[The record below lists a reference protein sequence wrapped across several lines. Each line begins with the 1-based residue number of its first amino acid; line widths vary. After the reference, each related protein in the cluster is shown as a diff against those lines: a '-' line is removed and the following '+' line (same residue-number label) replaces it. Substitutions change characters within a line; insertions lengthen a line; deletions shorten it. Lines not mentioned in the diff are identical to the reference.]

1 MSEKPRKLQ
10 RVSKACKSFPA
21 LNSHTPL
28 ALSGNSSPCDSSELA
43 AHAHPGDFCNRRSI
57 KCGRSEDTLGRC
69 QNCADFDVPCTFDRP
84 AKRRGVKAGSRAPG
98 RETPLVKTPV
108 TENVTPVPLAAP
120 ATGRTSNSSASRSS
134 YYPESV
140 HRPSLTGDPW
150 SAFNAGG
157 VATEG
162 YDDDAALRN
171 SWNAFAIASDRQVR
185 NLVQVYFE
193 IVYPIFPLFHKQS
206 FIERVHNQ
214 EHLRNPG
221 LFAST
226 MAVCALV
233 SGRARD
239 GALFTNR
246 WHRDELAEPP
256 SETFYAA
263 AKDSIPRDLA
273 AAKGINYM
281 RACAILAIA
290 SIQNGQPKNMQKF
303 SGMYHTL
310 TSMEG
315 LHDEKLWPK
324 HLTPIEIEERR
335 RLFWSIYTLDIYST
349 IVWGGVI
356 RYREAH
362 SLVRYPSEV
371 DDEFITPQGYG
382 LPPVSPASSVLSPGD
397 VTIVSRQPVAWLR
410 GWNFTTD
417 LYRILEH
424 VVDANKRRHSSANG
438 TSQVWSLFTPASMS
452 EPAVMERVL
461 SMYAALPSQF
471 KETPPTTGDMA
482 RDLFGFQSA
491 NIQATLQLLRMMFLS
506 AEELGVDRKCDVAR
520 ELLSVFSNV
529 PVEYLKAIS
538 SPLLHHLGGIGYILG
553 SVMEGSLSESSY
565 QRVRTLLLEM
575 ADLLGRLET
584 GLQRASG
591 ASERLRSQVDR
602 IDGYIRTSRL
612 LSLGAGHLPPH
623 SNAVPVDVKSE
634 MRIPTPTT
642 YIPPSG
648 PPSGGLHSGPSPV
661 VGPTG
666 EQIMQFQLPPE
677 LLSDWPW
684 PLDGA
689 HSEGF
694 LPLAFE

>member
-1 MSEKPRKLQ
+1 MSQKPRKLQ
-10 RVSKACKSFPA
+10 RVSKAC
-21 LNSHTPL
+21 
-28 ALSGNSSPCDSSELA
+28 
-43 AHAHPGDFCNRRSI
+43 DFCNRRSI
-57 KCGRSEDTLGRC
+57 KCGRSEDPLGRC

-84 AKRRGVKAGSRAPG
+84 AKRRGVKAGTRASM
-98 RETPLVKTPV
+98 RDTPLVGTPAP
-108 TENVTPVPLAAP
+108 ENVLPVPPAP
-120 ATGRTSNSSASRSS
+120 QATGRMSNSSASRSS
-134 YYPESV
+134 YYTESA
-140 HRPSLTGDPW
+140 HRPSFTGDPW
-150 SAFNAGG
+150 STFNAGG

-162 YDDDAALRN
+162 YDDDGALRN
-171 SWNAFAIASDRQVR
+171 SWNAFAIASDRQIR

-206 FIERVHNQ
+206 FIERVNNQ

-256 SETFYAA
+256 SEAFYAA

-273 AAKGINYM
+273 AARGINYM

-290 SIQNGQPKNMQKF
+290 SIQNGQIKNMQKY

-324 HLTPIEIEERR
+324 NLSAIETEERR

-371 DDEFITPQGYG
+371 DDEFITPHGYG
-382 LPPVSPASSVLSPGD
+382 LPPVSPESGVSPDD
-397 VTIVSRQPVAWLR
+397 VAVVSRQPVAWLR

-417 LYRILEH
+417 LYRILEY
-424 VVDANKRRHSSANG
+424 VVDGNRRRFSSANG

-482 RDLFGFQSA
+482 KDLFGFQSA
-491 NIQATLQLLRMMFLS
+491 NIQATLQLLRMVLLS
-506 AEELGVDRKCDVAR
+506 AEELGVDRKCDVAG
-520 ELLSVFSNV
+520 ELLSVFSKV
-529 PVEYLKAIS
+529 PVEYLNAIS

-553 SVMEGSLSESSY
+553 SVMEGSLSEASY

-584 GLQRASG
+584 GLQRAAG
-591 ASERLRSQVDR
+591 ASQRLRSQVDR
-602 IDGYIRTSRL
+602 IDGYMRTSRL
-612 LSLGAGHLPPH
+612 LNLAAQNPRPQH
-623 SNAVPVDVKSE
+623 NT
-634 MRIPTPTT
+634 IPMDTKREIPIPPTT

-648 PPSGGLHSGPSPV
+648 PVPT
-661 VGPTG
+661 VGPPPPMG

-689 HSEGF
+689 HTEGF

>member
-1 MSEKPRKLQ
+1 MSQKPRKLQ
-10 RVSKACKSFPA
+10 RVSKAC
-21 LNSHTPL
+21 
-28 ALSGNSSPCDSSELA
+28 
-43 AHAHPGDFCNRRSI
+43 DFCNRRSI
-57 KCGRSEDTLGRC
+57 KCGRSEDPLGRC

-84 AKRRGVKAGSRAPG
+84 AKRRGVKAGTRASM
-98 RETPLVKTPV
+98 RETPLAKTPV
-108 TENVTPVPLAAP
+108 PENVLPVPPAQ
-120 ATGRTSNSSASRSS
+120 ATGRMSNSSASRSS
-134 YYPESV
+134 YYPESA

-150 SAFNAGG
+150 STFNAGG

-162 YDDDAALRN
+162 YDDDGALRN
-171 SWNAFAIASDRQVR
+171 SWNAFAIASDRQIR

-206 FIERVHNQ
+206 FIERVQNQ

-256 SETFYAA
+256 SEAFYAA

-273 AAKGINYM
+273 AARGINYM

-290 SIQNGQPKNMQKF
+290 SIQNGQIKNMQKF

-310 TSMEG
+310 TTMEG

-324 HLTPIEIEERR
+324 NLSPIETEERR

-362 SLVRYPSEV
+362 SLVRYPSEL
-371 DDEFITPQGYG
+371 DDEFITPHGYG
-382 LPPVSPASSVLSPGD
+382 IPPVSPESGVLSPDD
-397 VTIVSRQPVAWLR
+397 VTVVSRQPVAWLR

-417 LYRILEH
+417 LYRILEY
-424 VVDANKRRHSSANG
+424 VVDGNRRRFSSANG

-482 RDLFGFQSA
+482 KDLFGFQSA
-491 NIQATLQLLRMMFLS
+491 NIQATLQLLRMVLLS
-506 AEELGVDRKCDVAR
+506 AEELGVDRKCDVAG

-529 PVEYLKAIS
+529 PVEYLNAIS

-553 SVMEGSLSESSY
+553 SVMEGSLSEASY

-575 ADLLGRLET
+575 ADLLARLET
-584 GLQRASG
+584 GLQRAAG
-591 ASERLRSQVDR
+591 ASQRLRSQVDR
-602 IDGYIRTSRL
+602 IDGYMRTSRL
-612 LSLGAGHLPPH
+612 LNLTAQRPRPPP
-623 SNAVPVDVKSE
+623 NTIPMDAKREVP
-634 MRIPTPTT
+634 IPSTT
-642 YIPPSG
+642 YIPHNGPAPAVG
-648 PPSGGLHSGPSPV
+648 PP
-661 VGPTG
+661 TAMG
-666 EQIMQFQLPPE
+666 EQMMQFQLPPE

>member
-1 MSEKPRKLQ
+1 MSQKPRKLR
-10 RVSKACKSFPA
+10 RVSKAC
-21 LNSHTPL
+21 
-28 ALSGNSSPCDSSELA
+28 
-43 AHAHPGDFCNRRSI
+43 DFCNRRSI
-57 KCGRSEDTLGRC
+57 KCGQSDDPLGRC
-69 QNCADFDVPCTFDRP
+69 QNCTDFDVPCTFDRP
-84 AKRRGVKAGSRAPG
+84 AKRRGVKAGTRASMRDPS
-98 RETPLVKTPV
+98 LVKTTGSDHVFLEPQAPPV
-108 TENVTPVPLAAP
+108 
-120 ATGRTSNSSASRSS
+120 TGRTSDSSGSRYS
-134 YYPESV
+134 YYPGST
-140 HRPSLTGDPW
+140 HGPSSTGDPW
-150 SAFNAGG
+150 STFG
-157 VATEG
+157 VTPEG
-162 YDDDAALRN
+162 HDDDGALRN
-171 SWNAFAIASDRQVR
+171 SWNAFAIASDRQIR

-193 IVYPIFPLFHKQS
+193 IVYPIFPLFHTSS

-214 EHLRNPG
+214 EHLRDPG

-239 GALFTNR
+239 GALFTKR

-256 SETFYAA
+256 SEAFYAA

-290 SIQNGQPKNMQKF
+290 SIQYGQIKNMQKY

-310 TSMEG
+310 VSMEG
-315 LHDEKLWPK
+315 LYDEKLWPK
-324 HLTPIEIEERR
+324 DLSPIETEERR

-349 IVWGGVI
+349 VVWGGVI

-371 DDEFITPQGYG
+371 DDEFITARGYG
-382 LPPVSPASSVLSPGD
+382 LPPVTPDSGVISPRD
-397 VTIVSRQPVAWLR
+397 VTVFSRQPVAWLR

-424 VVDANKRRHSSANG
+424 VVDGNRRRFSSANG

-482 RDLFGFQSA
+482 KDLFGFQSA
-491 NIQATLQLLRMMFLS
+491 NIQATLQLLRMVLLS
-506 AEELGVDRKCDVAR
+506 AEELGVDRKCDVAG

-553 SVMEGSLSESSY
+553 SVMEGSLSEASY

-591 ASERLRSQVDR
+591 ASARLRSQVDR
-602 IDGYIRTSRL
+602 IDGYMRTSRR
-612 LSLGAGHLPPH
+612 SIAAPLPPVYPG
-623 SNAVPVDVKSE
+623 SLPKTELPV
-634 MRIPTPTT
+634 
-642 YIPPSG
+642 PSG
-648 PPSGGLHSGPSPV
+648 PYVPRGRHDPP
-661 VGPTG
+661 VGPPTGIG
-666 EQIMQFQLPPE
+666 EQMMQFQLPPE
-677 LLSDWPW
+677 LLADWPW
-684 PLDGA
+684 PLDGG
-689 HSEGF
+689 HPEGF
-694 LPLAFE
+694 MPLAFE